1 MDGWTD
7 GVPHEASFQICLKLL
22 YKDFAFQDHLHGR
35 TPGNP
40 RLPHFQRFMKIKSKN
55 YQRVWE
61 IEALVWSTSPLCTLW
76 AFTVGS
82 GAERTRT
89 DISADLEDRGVA
101 CTAGSKGGS
110 RSLPWLDAWLFL
122 AWTTFQSF
130 LGFRLPC
137 NSAHTNLILFIFIS
151 PHLEFPLLLVILSLP
166 YRASPC

>member
-1 MDGWTD
+1 MDRWT

-22 YKDFAFQDHLHGR
+22 YKDFAFHDRLHGR

-40 RLPHFQRFMKIKSKN
+40 RLPHFQRFMKIESKN

-101 CTAGSKGGS
+101 CTAGSKGS
-110 RSLPWLDAWLFL
+110 SLLPAL
-122 AWTTFQSF
+122 A
-130 LGFRLPC
+130 GC
-137 NSAHTNLILFIFIS
+137 
-151 PHLEFPLLLVILSLP
+151 LVISGLDYFPELSRIQASMQLSSHQLDPLYFHCSAFGVSPPSSDPSLP